1 MDSSSVSK
9 KRLAAR
15 PWLWLVLLLLV
26 AVAAVVAF
34 MKFGQAQQQEER
46 GGRRGFDPNRPTP
59 VLVATAQTRDVNVY
73 LNGLGSITPLNSVIV
88 RTQVDGQLMR
98 IAFKEGQTVR
108 AGDLLAEIDPRP
120 LQAQLAQYEGQLAR
134 DEALLKNAE
143 VDLERYRTLLGQ
155 DSIAKQQ
162 VDTQEAL
169 VRQYQGTVKA
179 DQGQIQAT
187 RVQLA
192 YTRITAPITGRVG
205 LKQVDAGNLVQTSD
219 TNGIVVITQLQPITA
234 VFSLPEDN
242 LPGIMKRL
250 QSGEKLPVEA
260 FNRERSAQ
268 LASGSLLTVDNQI
281 DATTGTIKLKAQFP
295 NQDNALF
302 ANQFVNIRMLI
313 DVKQGATVVPTAAV
327 QRGSQGTY
335 VYVVADDQTV
345 SVRPVKTGAVEA
357 DVVAI
362 ENGIKPG
369 EKVVVDGTDKL
380 REGAK
385 VQVASRD
392 AAGGPATAPAAPAAP
407 ASGQERPN
415 RRRRQQD

>member
-1 MDSSSVSK
+1 M
-9 KRLAAR
+9 AR

-26 AVAAVVAF
+26 GAGAVVAF
-34 MKFGQAQQQEER
+34 MRFGQAQQQGER
-46 GGRRGFDPNRPTP
+46 SGRRDFDPNRPTP
-59 VLVATAQTRDVNVY
+59 VLVASAQTRDVNVY
-73 LNGLGSITPLNSVIV
+73 LNGLGSVTPVNSVTV
-88 RTQVDGQLMR
+88 RTQVNGQLMR

-108 AGDLLAEIDPRP
+108 AGELLAEIDPRP
-120 LQAQLAQYEGQLAR
+120 LQAQLAQYQGQLAR
-134 DEALLKNAE
+134 DEALLKNAQ

-155 DSIAKQQ
+155 DSIAEQQ
-162 VDTQEAL
+162 VATQEAL
-169 VRQYQGTVKA
+169 VRQYQGTVKS
-179 DQGQIQAT
+179 DQGQVQAT
-187 RVQLA
+187 RVQLD
-192 YTRITAPITGRVG
+192 YTRITAPIGGRVG

-219 TNGIVVITQLQPITA
+219 ANGIVVITQLQPITA

-242 LPGIMKRL
+242 LPGVMKRL
-250 QSGEKLPVEA
+250 QSGEKLPVDA

-335 VYVVADDQTV
+335 VYVMTDDQTV
-345 SVRPVKTGAVEA
+345 SVRKVKTGTVEG

-362 ENGIKPG
+362 DDGIKPG
-369 EKVVVDGTDKL
+369 ENVVVDGTDKL

-385 VQVASRD
+385 VQVATRD
-392 AAGGPATAPAAPAAP
+392 AAGTPAAAPAAD
-407 ASGQERPN
+407 ANGQARPH
-415 RRRRQQD
+415 RRRKPAE